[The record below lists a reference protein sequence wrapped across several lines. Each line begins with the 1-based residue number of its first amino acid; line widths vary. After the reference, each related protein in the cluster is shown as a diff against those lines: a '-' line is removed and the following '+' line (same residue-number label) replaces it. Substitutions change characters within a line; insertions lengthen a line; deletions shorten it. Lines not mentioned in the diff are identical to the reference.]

1 MKKIFALA
9 LIFSFICGFNSFA
22 ANGDVVGHIY
32 STDIRTYINGVEVPS
47 YNIGG
52 KTVVVVED
60 ILNGQGA
67 AYYDSCRTLV
77 INSLAPDC
85 LVSGTSDYSMQ
96 PGKVIGDIYETDIKT
111 YIFNKELPS
120 YCLDG
125 KTAVEVRALGGSE
138 VFSEIGGKCTWNEEL
153 RQAKLEFMYSDF
165 DEYNKILW
173 DTNAANIKIK
183 LSDDLS
189 VGNAEFYAE
198 KYSVGGNISYEI
210 PEKYGSEA
218 EFVVP
223 VTAEL
228 NGENIQLGYFLKHKA
243 KVFEHNGYITA
254 DGTVLFNGYIPEG
267 SKELYEEREEFRE
280 VFYLDS
286 ALIKKCAQN
295 VKAVSLSSRE
305 QVIKTFILNYA
316 CSIDKHYDN
325 DDYTFVEMHQG
336 TPHGANKFLLLIQND
351 GSYHNYADDFESVS
365 LYGTKQFDN
374 VVIDEK
380 NEKVYFDYDTKY
392 VIDLKTGVLSKNN

>member
-67 AYYDSCRTLV
+67 AYYDDYRTLV

-85 LVSGTSDYSMQ
+85 LVGGTADYSLQ

-111 YIFNKELPS
+111 YIFDKELPS
-120 YCLDG
+120 YCLNG
-125 KTAVEVRALGGSE
+125 KTAVEVRALGDSE
-138 VFSEIGGKCTWNEEL
+138 GFSEIGGKCIWNEQQ
-153 RQAKLEFMYSDF
+153 RNVNIEFMYSE
-165 DEYNKILW
+165 EYYKTLW
-173 DTNAANIKIK
+173 DINAANIKIK

-189 VGNAEFYAE
+189 GAEAEFYAE
-198 KYSVGGNISYEI
+198 KYSVGGNISYEM
-210 PEKYGSEA
+210 PLGFDENT
-218 EFVVP
+218 EFVIP
-223 VTAEL
+223 VTTEL
-228 NGENIQLGYFLKHKA
+228 DGENIHLGYFLRHRA
-243 KVFEHNGYITA
+243 KVFAHNGYITE
-254 DGTVLFNGYIPEG
+254 DGTVLYNGYIPEG
-267 SKELYEEREEFRE
+267 SKEHYEEKETFKE
-280 VFYLDS
+280 VLYLDKDV
-286 ALIKKCAQN
+286 LKKGAET
-295 VKAVSLSSRE
+295 VTAVELTDRE
-305 QVIKTFILNYA
+305 QVIKMFVLNYA
-316 CSIDKHYDN
+316 CAIDNQFDTENYS
-325 DDYTFVEMHQG
+325 FVEMHQG
-336 TPHGANKFLLLIQND
+336 TPHGANKFLVLIHND

-365 LYGTKQFDN
+365 FYGTKQFDN
-374 VVIDEK
+374 VVIDEE

-392 VIDLKTGVLSKNN
+392 VIDLKTGELSKNS